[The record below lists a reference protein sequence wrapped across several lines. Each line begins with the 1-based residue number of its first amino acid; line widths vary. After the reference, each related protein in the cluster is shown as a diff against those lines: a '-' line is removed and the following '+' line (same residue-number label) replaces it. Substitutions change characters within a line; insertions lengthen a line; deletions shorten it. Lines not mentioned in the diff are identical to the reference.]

1 MNLDADK
8 IRLIDFTSEDDFLID
23 SDFDSTFVD
32 LRLSVTF
39 ETQNELLSNPKPVV
53 RQGTKDRVPNLAE
66 KQRGNFLQETENGE
80 KICSSRKSLA
90 WDHAFFT
97 SPGFLDLDE
106 LSLVNSGFKNL
117 DVSSSDG
124 IKENVKSKVYQ
135 ERNLSQKLGVGSAVR
150 QKTQSLM
157 KTKVPSPQ
165 KINTGRLETISRSAV
180 AKSQSITTSSKECLK
195 STGIR
200 GYNKKPPLRAISRN
214 GLGRVVS
221 QQSDSRRSYPV
232 SSSQSMLPSYATN
245 MSVDF
250 SPCKTSVT
258 NLQTARVLKSQDKRE
273 FNLKDQRKNH
283 RHNSVTKQSLEQ
295 DASRQNNGTTE
306 TKRSPFSSKTSSLG
320 MPSQKIGFF
329 DMTSEKN
336 RHDQDGKSNKVQR
349 RTSQPSFKKQTNSL
363 EFEEKE
369 NIFHPDDTVIELEP
383 ELNKGSSPSPS
394 ESAAKGSSN
403 AVQCSSTSKKSL
415 TKAQRPAKQA
425 LFRTRTTSLTKV
437 SPLKKSAFF

>member
-97 SPGFLDLDE
+97 SP
-106 LSLVNSGFKNL
+106 
-117 DVSSSDG
+117 
-124 IKENVKSKVYQ
+124 
-135 ERNLSQKLGVGSAVR
+135 A
-150 QKTQSLM
+150 LM

-258 NLQTARVLKSQDKRE
+258 NLQTARVLKSQDKRGGSFTNDINASEE